1 MDERCI
7 VEANQ
12 FVRPTEKIAHFP
24 ERIEFSLIF
33 YRAKFRN
40 IRWAIGC
47 EFGAQHIQGPDNN
60 RTSNRKHVRT
70 LRDGSAD

>member
-1 MDERCI
+1 VDERCI

-40 IRWAIGC
+40 IRRAIGC
-47 EFGAQHIQGPDNN
+47 EFGAQHIQVPDN
-60 RTSNRKHVRT
+60 RTSNRKQVRT